1 MVTFGSLRIFSCIAL
16 TSISLELLPT
26 LIGGQKAQASQIVP
40 QDISLAINVTYDAHG
55 AVYIG
60 NEDAS
65 QFQFIGRDTTD
76 IGSFPPPENCPP
88 LVFFAWECVDNFF
101 VESVDPAYIYSRVV
115 DDTLQFFTNL
125 YFPAWSDFS
134 VENMIIAEVLTNS
147 GSIVTEAES
156 GRWTQTTTS
165 INSPGDLGDVPLDE
179 ELILAIQQA
188 NASNSWTNVISLG
201 QNDGTTIPWNLIS
214 PITGIPV
221 DAHFLGFFDPNST
234 EIVRLE
240 FPVPSKTIPKVSEP
254 RSIFG
259 IILVPLL
266 LGLFCRRKSQS

>member
-1 MVTFGSLRIFSCIAL
+1 
-16 TSISLELLPT
+16 
-26 LIGGQKAQASQIVP
+26 
-40 QDISLAINVTYDAHG
+40 
-55 AVYIG
+55 
-60 NEDAS
+60 
-65 QFQFIGRDTTD
+65 
-76 IGSFPPPENCPP
+76 
-88 LVFFAWECVDNFF
+88 
-101 VESVDPAYIYSRVV
+101 
-115 DDTLQFFTNL
+115 
-125 YFPAWSDFS
+125 
-134 VENMIIAEVLTNS
+134 MIIAEVLTNS